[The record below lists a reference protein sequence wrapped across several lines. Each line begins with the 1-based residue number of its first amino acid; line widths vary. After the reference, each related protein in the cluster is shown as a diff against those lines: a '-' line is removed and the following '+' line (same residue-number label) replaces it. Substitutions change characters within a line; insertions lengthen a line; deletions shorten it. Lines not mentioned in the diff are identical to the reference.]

1 MSFVEHGT
9 WPVPTLADVLRD
21 GWLGVQKLFHRIQ
34 ECQKDSGKSI
44 SLTNFERLEEMLASW
59 VSLPSVDNVV
69 WREIREF
76 VVRFMFVIK
85 LNAFPSL
92 KGCY

>member
-21 GWLGVQKLFHRIQ
+21 GWLGVQK
-34 ECQKDSGKSI
+34 
-44 SLTNFERLEEMLASW
+44 FERLEEMLASW

-69 WREIREF
+69 RREIREF
-76 VVRFMFVIK
+76 VVRLMFVIK
-85 LNAFPSL
+85 
-92 KGCY
+92 